1 MLTFF
6 SYYYYVT
13 VSRGS
18 MHFLGFESEP
28 FEVKDQKT
36 IFFANQNR
44 PLKLRDSVVDMCTW
58 YHDPLK

>member
-36 IFFANQNR
+36 IFF
-44 PLKLRDSVVDMCTW
+44 PTKIDHSS
-58 YHDPLK
+58 